1 MSWEKKQFDDK
12 ERAAVTELE
21 REYLRAKSTGRISP
35 DMGWA
40 EFKWTKAL
48 SGELVGAPF
57 KPIRPDSPFV
67 TVDPVT
73 GEPDPDRMP

>member
-12 ERAAVTELE
+12 ERADISIRFI
-21 REYLRAKSTGRISP
+21 REYDI
-35 DMGWA
+35 
-40 EFKWTKAL
+40 TKDL
-48 SGELVGAPF
+48 WPPTTIFPPVVGAPF